1 LPITCNFLKV
11 AKCAV
16 QKGLPKKE
24 QFPEKLF
31 KELFQNYFLKVLL
44 SSTIGGAYIA
54 NEINLWGG
62 KMKGLVFEWL
72 AFIPEKWRN
81 AYD

>member
-1 LPITCNFLKV
+1 
-11 AKCAV
+11 
-16 QKGLPKKE
+16 
-24 QFPEKLF
+24 LF
-31 KELFQNYFLKVLL
+31 KELFQKYFLKVLL
-44 SSTIGGAYIA
+44 STTIGGVYIA

-62 KMKGLVFEWL
+62 KMKGLVFERL